1 MPTMYNI
8 TLKQGASPEQIDKAK
23 ESAKSQGGTIK
34 HEFTLIKG
42 FTVEFPNETVHTLK
56 TDDHIHVEQDG
67 QARTQ

>member
-1 MPTMYNI
+1 MPTMYSI
-8 TLKQGASPEQIDKAK
+8 TLKQGASADEIDKAK
-23 ESAKSQGGTIK
+23 ESAKAQGGTVK

-67 QARTQ
+67 AARTQ